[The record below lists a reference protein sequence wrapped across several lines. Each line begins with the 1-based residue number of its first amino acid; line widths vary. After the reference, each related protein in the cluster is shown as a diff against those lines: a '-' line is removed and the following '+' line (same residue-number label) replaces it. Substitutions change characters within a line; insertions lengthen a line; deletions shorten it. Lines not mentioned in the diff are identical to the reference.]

1 MGGGCYSQWNGSS
14 CKHTSVGGTEALM
27 WVMTSHLKHLIRTSV
42 SSRLSSLRDVNIDF
56 FATKMIVVVLKCK
69 HSSQC
74 LRGVEDICEDIKQLT
89 KVFSQHPARDSIWAN
104 TFS

>member
-1 MGGGCYSQWNGSS
+1 
-14 CKHTSVGGTEALM
+14 M
-27 WVMTSHLKHLIRTSV
+27 WVTTSSLKHFIMTSV
-42 SSRLSSLRDVNIDF
+42 SSRQQSSLRNVNIDF
-56 FATKMIVVVLKCK
+56 SGRKMIVVLKCK

-74 LRGVEDICEDIKQLT
+74 LRSVEDIREDIKQLT